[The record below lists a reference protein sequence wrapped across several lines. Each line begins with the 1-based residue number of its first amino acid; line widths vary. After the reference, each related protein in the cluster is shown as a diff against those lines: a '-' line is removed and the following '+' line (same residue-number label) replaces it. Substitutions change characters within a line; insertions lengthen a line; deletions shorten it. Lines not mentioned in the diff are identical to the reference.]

1 MKGIILAGGTGSRL
15 YPITKAVSKQ
25 LLPIYDKPMIFY
37 PLSTLML
44 AGIRDVLI
52 ITAPRDLEAFKIL
65 LGNGARFGISI
76 EYRTQEKPTGI
87 PDAFIIGDDFIVG
100 DSVCL
105 VLGDNIFWG
114 NGLSKFL
121 KRAAERQHGATIF
134 GYSVADASQFGVIEF
149 DENKRAI
156 SLEEKPS
163 KPKSNI
169 AITGIYFYDNNV
181 VSIAKKLRPSERGET
196 EITDV
201 NLEYLRRDQLMV
213 EVFPR
218 GFAWLDTGTHQ
229 SLLDASSFVSTVEMR
244 QGAKVA
250 CLEEI
255 AFSKGWISSADVL
268 SSARAYGKTG
278 YSAYLRKLVEEVR

>member
-1 MKGIILAGGTGSRL
+1 MKCIILAGGTGSRL
-15 YPITKAVSKQ
+15 YPITKSVSKQ

-44 AGIRDVLI
+44 AGIRDILI
-52 ITAPRDLEAFKIL
+52 ITTSRDLEAFKSL
-65 LGNGARFGISI
+65 LGGGEKFGIRI
-76 EYRTQEKPTGI
+76 EYQAQAKPSGI
-87 PDAFIIGDDFIVG
+87 PEAFIIGDDFIAG

-114 NGLSKFL
+114 NGLSTLLNK
-121 KRAAERQHGATIF
+121 AVERKSGATIF
-134 GYSVADASQFGVIEF
+134 GYSVADASQFGVVEF
-149 DENKRAI
+149 DKNRKVI
-156 SLEEKPS
+156 SLEEKPIE
-163 KPKSNI
+163 PKSNF
-169 AITGIYFYDNNV
+169 AVTGIYFYDSDV
-181 VSIAKKLRPSERGET
+181 VPIAKKLRPSARGET

-201 NLEYLRRDQLMV
+201 NREYLGRDQLNV

-229 SLLDASSFVSTVEMR
+229 SLLDASSFVATVETR

-255 AFSKGWISSADVL
+255 AFSKGWISREDML
-268 SSARAYGKTG
+268 TSARAYGKTG
-278 YSAYLRKLVEEVR
+278 YGAYLYKLVEEIR